1 MDVREISIAHLCRRG
16 LDEFGLRGLSHG
28 RFTGVILTRNIAET
42 VLLAQIQKRL
52 REDNID
58 VDATIVALYK
68 SRNMKA
74 PDKVK
79 EAANYVAPFVE
90 EFFTTIKPWTQVK
103 NYGTKNYDTD
113 NQAAQRIQQL
123 EEEAA
128 KYKQRFRSA
137 GIDVTPQKTLPIA
150 PIDDGSHTATSS
162 QQAPPAQ
169 QDPPAKRRRLQRG
182 DNKRRCEQ
190 MIQEPFNVIKQ
201 SGQSP
206 PTSMT
211 SLKSVD
217 LERQEDPP

>member
-1 MDVREISIAHLCRRG
+1 MN
-16 LDEFGLRGLSHG
+16 LDFEDFRMGVSQESSSHA
-28 RFTGVILTRNIAET
+28 TSPK
-42 VLLAQIQKRL
+42 QSYSPKYKRDL

-58 VDATIVALYK
+58 VDAAIVALYK